1 MAVTRQS
8 LPTSYCPA
16 MVPLSNS
23 RRWTLAGVLATL
35 WLALAAATQ
44 AAVLPEDRLDVLY
57 HSFDGGGVTID
68 GPSILVRKDFAST
81 VSVSANYY
89 VDMIS
94 SASID
99 VEVSGASR
107 YTEERTEYSVGVD
120 YLRDRTLMSL
130 SYTNSTENDFEADT
144 YGISVSQEFFG
155 AMTTLTMGFSQGDN
169 VIKRRNDDNFERES
183 RGRRYSVGIS
193 QVLTKNWMASIGIE
207 SVIDEGY
214 LQNPYRFVRFINPA
228 NPAEYSLEEEN
239 YPDTRN
245 SDALAIR
252 SIYYLPYRAALRG
265 EYRNYSDN
273 WGVQGEN
280 FELRY
285 IHPVGQNWVFEAKAR
300 LYDQTQA
307 DFYQDIFQF
316 AGEKTLRARDKE
328 LSTYTTTSLG
338 IGISYQIRS
347 SYLSVFDKSTI
358 NLFWDFMQFDYDNF
372 RDARESLNGD
382 VPAGQESMYNFD
394 ANVIRFFISFW
405 Y

>member
-1 MAVTRQS
+1 
-8 LPTSYCPA
+8 

-285 IHPVGQNWVFEAKAR
+285 IHPVGQSWVFEAKAR